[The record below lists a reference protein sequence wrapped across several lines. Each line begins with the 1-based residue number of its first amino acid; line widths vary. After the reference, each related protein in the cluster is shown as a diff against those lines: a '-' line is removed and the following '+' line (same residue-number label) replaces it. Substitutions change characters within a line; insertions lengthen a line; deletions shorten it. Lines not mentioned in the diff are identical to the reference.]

1 MVCRPARVCGK
12 IIFMEIKKIATIHTD
27 LDGKFGLPRQSGL
40 VPQLTGRITFEKEF
54 RREEALRGIEDWS
67 HLWLIWGFSQNLD
80 AGWTPTVRPPRL
92 GGNKRVGVFASRSPF
107 RPNGLG
113 LSLVKLIS
121 IDRGCPDAPVLVVGG
136 VDMADGTPIYDIKPY
151 NPEFESVPD
160 ARRGFLENTEWSSLS
175 VSDPEGFL
183 NALDPDRRAALEELL
198 KLDPRPRYQDDP
210 GRVYG
215 FSYAG
220 MEIRFRVEENTLIV
234 ADIIDKL

>member
-1 MVCRPARVCGK
+1 
-12 IIFMEIKKIATIHTD
+12 MEIQKIATIKTD

-40 VPQLTGRITFEKEF
+40 VPQLTGRIVFEKEF
-54 RREEALRGIEDWS
+54 RREEALRGIEEWS

-113 LSLVKLIS
+113 LSVVKLLGV
-121 IDRGCPDAPVLVVGG
+121 DRDCADAPVLLVSG
-136 VDMADGTPIYDIKPY
+136 VDTADGTPVYDIKPY

-160 ARRGFLENTEWSSLS
+160 ARRGFLENTEWSTLS
-175 VSDPEGFL
+175 VCDPQGLLAAVAPEK
-183 NALDPDRRAALEELL
+183 RAALEELL

-210 GRVYG
+210 QRVYG
-215 FSYAG
+215 LSFAG
-220 MEIRFRVEENTLIV
+220 KDIRFRVEENTLILTG
-234 ADIIDKL
+234 IIDKL